1 MKTINST
8 LSYLYHLLFPPHC
21 VGCSISGSAFCS
33 NCFKRLKRAT
43 LIPVKNCIAL
53 YPYKDPSIKT
63 TLWEA
68 KYHHHTKPLETLMK
82 RSIEDIFEYVSSYT
96 LSEETVPLVFIPI
109 PTSTH
114 RKNIRGYNV
123 PTLMA
128 KILAKETGGVCIDA
142 LYKTR
147 ETIPQSK
154 TPSRESR
161 INNVSHSLAL
171 QEKKQLPSNALI
183 ILVDDIITSGATA
196 QEAQRA
202 CREQGYEAIVVALA
216 HGS

>member
-1 MKTINST
+1 MATINST
-8 LSYLYHLLFPPHC
+8 LSYLYRILFPLRC
-21 VGCSISGSAFCS
+21 TGCDSTGNAFCEK
-33 NCFKRLKRAT
+33 CFKKLRRAA
-43 LIPVKNCIAL
+43 LVPIKKGIAL
-53 YPYKDPSIKT
+53 YPYKDHSIKK

-68 KYHHHTKPLETLMK
+68 KYHHHTKPLEALMAH
-82 RSIEDIFEYVSSYT
+82 STPDILEYISSYT
-96 LSEETVPLVFIPI
+96 LSEEIVPLVFIPI

-128 KILAKETGGVCIDA
+128 KILAEETNGVCIDA

-154 TPSRESR
+154 THSREAR
-161 INNVSHSLAL
+161 LHNVSGSLAL
-171 QEKKQLPSNALI
+171 KDGISLPENALI

-202 CREQGYEAIVVALA
+202 CKEKGYDAIVIALA